1 MICSKQN
8 LEHFE
13 IKLKHLKFDQKIT
26 TKQFLSNFRAK
37 MVFST
42 QEFEKAIS

>member
-13 IKLKHLKFDQKIT
+13 IKLKDLKFDQKIT
-26 TKQFLSNFRAK
+26 TKQFLSNFLAK
-37 MVFST
+37 MAIST